1 MKNDEIQNNINAKDD
16 GNDHIND
23 SKQQDPTKDNTE
35 IINNAF
41 NNWINTLLYIKRS
54 DIKQNNSNHNPS
66 FSLNENN
73 NKISQLQSSNL
84 KLESFEKDI
93 LIMQFTS

>member
-23 SKQQDPTKDNTE
+23 SKQYDPTKDNTE

-41 NNWINTLLYIKRS
+41 NN
-54 DIKQNNSNHNPS
+54 
-66 FSLNENN
+66 
-73 NKISQLQSSNL
+73 
-84 KLESFEKDI
+84 
-93 LIMQFTS
+93 